1 MPESLRL
8 PLTLPVQPPSTS
20 PSSATASASRIDGA
34 RFRDALRDA
43 ARDMAQRE
51 ARLDHVLA
59 HRGVPLG
66 PEQLLALQATVHRYS
81 QEVEL
86 AAKLT
91 DKLTGAVRQVLTSQQ

>member
-1 MPESLRL
+1 MTDGIRL
-8 PLTLPVQPPSTS
+8 PLAPITPPTS
-20 PSSATASASRIDGA
+20 APDVAPAAPSATGAS
-34 RFRDALRDA
+34 FREVLRDA
-43 ARDMAQRE
+43 ATDMASHE
-51 ARLDHVLA
+51 AALDRVLSR
-59 HRGVPLG
+59 RGAPLG

>member
-8 PLTLPVQPPSTS
+8 PLTPSIHPATTS
-20 PSSATASASRIDGA
+20 PSPPATVQRSDGGS
-34 RFRDALRDA
+34 FRAALRGA
-43 ARDMAQRE
+43 ARDMAQHE

-59 HRGVPLG
+59 HRGAALG